1 MTTHR
6 YDRLSV
12 VLVAAHGK
20 LRGAL
25 KRMTER
31 ALIDNAIDRLLAGIW
46 HNTGGLE

>member
-6 YDRLSV
+6 YDRLNV
-12 VLVAAHGK
+12 VLTAAHSK

-46 HNTGGLE
+46 HNTGGL